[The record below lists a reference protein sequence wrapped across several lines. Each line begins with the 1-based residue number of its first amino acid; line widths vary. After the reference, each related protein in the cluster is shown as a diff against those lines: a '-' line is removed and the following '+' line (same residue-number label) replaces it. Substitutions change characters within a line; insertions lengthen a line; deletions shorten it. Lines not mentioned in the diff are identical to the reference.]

1 MDTIVNIDASHDTDI
16 LGGYSEY
23 NYLINKRAIE
33 IRKIVGPCRLKRPFK
48 YYYQELVLIAVAEHR
63 LSQGKKLSFRETF
76 ALECWKVY
84 NGQSLEE
91 TIKVISEPDAKAC
104 HYRWVKTS

>member
-1 MDTIVNIDASHDTDI
+1 MDTIVNIDASDDNDI
-16 LGGYSEY
+16 LGGYSRY

-48 YYYQELVLIAVAEHR
+48 YYYQELVLISVAEYR
-63 LSQGKKLSFRETF
+63 LEHQKTMSFRETF

-84 NGQSLEE
+84 HGQSLEE
-91 TIKVISEPDAKAC
+91 TINILGEPDAKAC
-104 HYRWVKTS
+104 HYRWAK

>member
-1 MDTIVNIDASHDTDI
+1 MDIIVNIDASDDTDI

-33 IRKIVGPCRLKRPFK
+33 IRKIVGPGK
-48 YYYQELVLIAVAEHR
+48 YYYQELVLIAVAEYR
-63 LSQGKKLSFRETF
+63 LAQSKKLSFRETF

-91 TIKVISEPDAKAC
+91 TINIISELDAKAC
-104 HYRWVKTS
+104 HYRWAKSN